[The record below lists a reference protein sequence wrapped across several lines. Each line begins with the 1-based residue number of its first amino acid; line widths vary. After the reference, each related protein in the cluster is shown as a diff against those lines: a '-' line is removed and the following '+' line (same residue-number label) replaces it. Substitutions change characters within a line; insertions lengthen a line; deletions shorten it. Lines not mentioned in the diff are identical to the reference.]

1 MSRVNNRS
9 RTATLAILALF
20 AVLVMLLPGMALA
33 QDDPVV
39 EEDMVVGVVEIAPDG
54 TITVNGIVVD
64 YTDVE
69 LPSPLNSG
77 DLVIVTG
84 IFVDETT
91 IRATSFVLFDDDE
104 DMDDGET
111 DDDGE
116 MVDDTCADADHPLA
130 LRIGDA
136 FEVDPADV
144 MAMHCD
150 GNGFGNIVRAY
161 LLAEAGEDGM
171 TAEDFLALHHGGM
184 GWGNI
189 VRESEVDP
197 SDLAPGQIRNRN
209 QEENTG
215 DTAPGNSGNA
225 PGHTNNPGNGNSNS
239 NAGGN
244 GNGNGN
250 SNSHAGGNGNGNAGG
265 NGNGNGRGN

>member
-1 MSRVNNRS
+1 MMSRVRNRS
-9 RTATLAILALF
+9 RAAMLAVLALF
-20 AVLVMLLPGMALA
+20 AALVLLLPGMALA
-33 QDDPVV
+33 QDDPAV
-39 EEDMVVGVVEIAPDG
+39 EEEMVVGAVEIAPDG
-54 TITVNGIVVD
+54 TITVNGIVID
-64 YTDVE
+64 TSDVT
-69 LPSPLNSG
+69 LPSPLNNG

-84 IFVDETT
+84 VFVDETT
-91 IRATSFVLFDDDE
+91 LRATSFVLFEDDE
-104 DMDDGET
+104 DEVEEVDDE
-111 DDDGE
+111 E
-116 MVDDTCADADHPLA
+116 VDPDTCADMEHPLA

-144 MAMHCD
+144 MALHCD

-189 VRESEVDP
+189 VRDSEVDP

-225 PGHTNNPGNGNSNS
+225 PGRNNNPGQ
-239 NAGGN
+239 
-244 GNGNGN
+244 
-250 SNSHAGGNGNGNAGG
+250 GNGNGNAGG
-265 NGNGNGRGN
+265 NGNGNGNSNAGGNGRGRGN